1 MRHFNVFHGL
11 TSADGRLGFYTKES
25 RNRIPE
31 FPGCY
36 AWFLPLW
43 LYREDLDEF
52 IRLVS
57 TFFSYEETPEKEVE
71 APFTWESVN
80 LRVRR
85 SARIRANDENR
96 TTWQRILSNHE
107 AKDALQQVLME
118 ATLLTPPLYVGRT
131 NNLKRRYLQHTGG
144 DRDKNTFR
152 ARFTDHVAKYG
163 FKIGVSDLLFICI
176 QTQKDVSRI
185 FDDLGEKNL
194 NLLIEQI
201 LTQFCRPPF
210 SLR

>member
-1 MRHFNVFHGL
+1 MRHSNVFHGL

-43 LYREDLDEF
+43 IYQKDLDGF
-52 IRLVS
+52 IRFVN

-85 SARIRANDENR
+85 SVKIRANDENR
-96 TTWQRILSNHE
+96 TTWQRILSDLE

-144 DRDKNTFR
+144 DRDKNTLCT
-152 ARFTDHVAKYG
+152 RFTEHVAKHG
-163 FKIGVSDLLFICI
+163 FKIGVRDLLFICI
-176 QTQKDVSRI
+176 QTQKDVSLI
-185 FDDLGEKNL
+185 FDDLGEKDL